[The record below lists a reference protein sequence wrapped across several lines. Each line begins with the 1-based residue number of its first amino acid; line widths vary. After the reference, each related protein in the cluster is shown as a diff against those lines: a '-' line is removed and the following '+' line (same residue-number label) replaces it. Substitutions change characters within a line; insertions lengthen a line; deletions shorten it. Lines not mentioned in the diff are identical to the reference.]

1 MMPKRQ
7 ILYAR
12 RFAMITLKVDVEG
25 MSCSHCEMRIKKQLM
40 KADGVHEA
48 KADHRENK
56 VIVTF
61 DDYKIGD
68 DDIKRIIREAGYAV
82 KS

>member
-1 MMPKRQ
+1 
-7 ILYAR
+7 
-12 RFAMITLKVDVEG
+12 MITLKVDVEG
-25 MSCSHCEMRIKKQLM
+25 MSCPECEMRIQKQLM

-48 KADHRENK
+48 RADHRENK

-68 DDIKRIIREAGYAV
+68 DDIKRLIKEAGYSV
-82 KS
+82 KN